1 MRCIYFDIEACYT
14 TNVLYF
20 LYILRI
26 ILHADKLLYSLQNKH
41 KQTYTTPQK
50 LCNNILYTFLL
61 KNFLTIKFKTK
72 KKWYKFVWSM
82 AYKIRGNIVKR
93 KCFLRSTSILL
104 IWYSIQKQKIVW
116 FFSVWNGIIILIGIK
131 VTFSDMYISFVS
143 NACVN
148 HDFLMKFYFN

>member
-93 KCFLRSTSILL
+93 KCFFKVNLNTFNLVFYPKTKDSLVLFSLKWNNYFD
-104 IWYSIQKQKIVW
+104 WY
-116 FFSVWNGIIILIGIK
+116 
-131 VTFSDMYISFVS
+131 
-143 NACVN
+143 
-148 HDFLMKFYFN
+148 